1 MSVECDGEGLKKTM
15 TDVHRYRNFIG
26 GRWVASS
33 SGETLPNINPAD
45 GRDVLG
51 LAPLSTETEAQDAIE
66 AAKEAAPGWRRV
78 PGPARGDILLA
89 ASRNLKEHAEDLARM
104 ITLEEGKAIGESRQE
119 AAKAARVFEYMA
131 GAGRRLG
138 GVSLPSAF
146 PKNLA
151 YTIREPLGVVALITP
166 WNFPVSIPAWKMAPA
181 LVSGNTVVFKPASLV
196 PGSAEMLVQIL
207 IDSGFPD
214 GVLNLIYGSGGKVGN
229 AILEHPSLAGVS
241 FTGSNQVGSG
251 IYQRCGEQDIPAQC
265 EMGGKNPCI
274 ILEDADLDLA
284 IGALIGGAFG
294 ATGQRCTA
302 MSRAIVIDSIAD
314 KFIEKLLER
323 TRRLKV
329 GPGIEDD
336 TFMGPCVSESQMN
349 SVLEYVELG
358 KAEGGHLL
366 IGGTRLMEAGY
377 QNGFFL
383 APVIFD
389 YVSPSM
395 RIAREEIFGP
405 VLSVLRVPDFEAAME
420 AANNVDFGLT
430 SVIYTRDLV
439 RALEFVERIEA
450 GMAHVNS
457 PWLGGE
463 VHFPFGGTKAS
474 TVGAHEMGEEA
485 LSFFTQTKAVY
496 INYKQP

>member
-1 MSVECDGEGLKKTM
+1 M
-15 TDVHRYRNFIG
+15 TNIHRYRNFIG
-26 GRWVASS
+26 GKWLPSS
-33 SGETLPNINPAD
+33 AGESVPNINPAD
-45 GRDVLG
+45 SGEVIG
-51 LAPLSTETEAQDAIE
+51 LAPLSTEAEARDAVD
-66 AAKEAAPGWRRV
+66 AAKEAAPGWRNM
-78 PGPARGDILLA
+78 PAPARGEILLT
-89 ASRNLKEHAEDLARM
+89 ASRILKERADELARM

-138 GVSLPSAF
+138 GVTLPSAF

-151 YTIREPLGVVALITP
+151 YTLREPLGVVALITP
-166 WNFPVSIPAWKMAPA
+166 WNFPVSVPAWKLAPA
-181 LVSGNTVVFKPASLV
+181 LVTGNTVVFKPASLV
-196 PGSAEMLVQIL
+196 PGSAELLVQIL

-214 GVLNLIYGSGGKVGN
+214 GVLNLIYGSGSEVGD

-241 FTGSNQVGSG
+241 FTGSNQVGSR
-251 IYQRCGEQDIPAQC
+251 IYQRCGDQEIPAQC

-323 TRRLKV
+323 ARPLKV
-329 GPGIEDD
+329 GPGIDDD
-336 TFMGPCVSESQMN
+336 TFIGPCVSESQMN
-349 SVLEYVELG
+349 SVLEYIELG
-358 KAEGGHLL
+358 KAEGGQLL

-377 QNGFFL
+377 QKGFFL

-389 YVSPSM
+389 QVSPSM

-405 VLSVLRVPDFEAAME
+405 VLSVLRVPDFKAAME
-420 AANNVDFGLT
+420 TANDVDYGLT

-439 RALEFVERIEA
+439 RALEFVEHIEA

-463 VHFPFGGTKAS
+463 VQFPFGGTKAS
-474 TVGAHEMGEEA
+474 SVGAHEMGEEA
-485 LSFFTQTKAVY
+485 LTFFTQSKAVY
-496 INYKQP
+496 INYKQS